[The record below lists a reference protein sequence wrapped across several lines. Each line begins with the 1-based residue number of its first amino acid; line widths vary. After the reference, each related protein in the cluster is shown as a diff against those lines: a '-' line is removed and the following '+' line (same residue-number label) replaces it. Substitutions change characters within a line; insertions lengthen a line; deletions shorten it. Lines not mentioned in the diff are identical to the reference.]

1 MMVTDYP
8 FTLAPYESYRN
19 EYIIWAYDKT
29 NPVNGLNFGRF
40 LYRLMQSEGYFR
52 GNVNSDDNL
61 NIADVIYLINY
72 LFKNG
77 PGLFPLDDQGDVN
90 SDNKTSVSDAIYLIN
105 YLFKN
110 GAPPVDKNRLF
121 PSQHITP
128 QGDTLNYQEMFKRS
142 GLLDDPLWRELPNL
156 VP

>member
-1 MMVTDYP
+1 MV
-8 FTLAPYESYRN
+8 
-19 EYIIWAYDKT
+19 
-29 NPVNGLNFGRF
+29 
-40 LYRLMQSEGYFR
+40 
-52 GNVNSDDNL
+52 
-61 NIADVIYLINY
+61 NY

-105 YLFKN
+105 YLFKT
-110 GAPPVDKNRLF
+110 GVPPIDKNRLL
-121 PSQHITP
+121 PSRHITP

-142 GLLDDPLWRELPNL
+142 GLLDDPLWKELPNL